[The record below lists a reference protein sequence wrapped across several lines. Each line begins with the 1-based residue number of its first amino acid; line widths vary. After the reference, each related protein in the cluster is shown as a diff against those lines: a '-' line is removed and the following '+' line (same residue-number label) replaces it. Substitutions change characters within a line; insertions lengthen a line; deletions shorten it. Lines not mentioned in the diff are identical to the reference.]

1 MYIKLLSEA
10 IKEKQG
16 IVEEKDKVNITNLS
30 LNAYIP
36 KDYATDG
43 DKLEIYQE
51 IQGVSTLTNLEI
63 FKNKIRDIYGRIPNE
78 VSLLITKRKIDILSS
93 STYIDKME
101 EEGDYIIILLTKE
114 ASLINK
120 IGLYLFD
127 KLGSL
132 SKFILASFVDRQI
145 KLKLKKTNLYLEQLE
160 KLLVIID
167 STCKENI

>member
-1 MYIKLLSEA
+1 
-10 IKEKQG
+10 
-16 IVEEKDKVNITNLS
+16 
-30 LNAYIP
+30 
-36 KDYATDG
+36 
-43 DKLEIYQE
+43 
-51 IQGVSTLTNLEI
+51 
-63 FKNKIRDIYGRIPNE
+63 
-78 VSLLITKRKIDILSS
+78 
-93 STYIDKME
+93 ME
-101 EEGDYIIILLTKE
+101 EEGDYIIVLLTKE

>member
-1 MYIKLLSEA
+1 M
-10 IKEKQG
+10 
-16 IVEEKDKVNITNLS
+16 
-30 LNAYIP
+30 
-36 KDYATDG
+36 
-43 DKLEIYQE
+43 
-51 IQGVSTLTNLEI
+51 
-63 FKNKIRDIYGRIPNE
+63 
-78 VSLLITKRKIDILSS
+78 SLLITKRKIDILSS
-93 STYIDKME
+93 SSYIDKME
-101 EEGDYIIILLTKE
+101 EEGDYIIVLLTKE

>member
-1 MYIKLLSEA
+1 MN
-10 IKEKQG
+10 Q
-16 IVEEKDKVNITNLS
+16 
-30 LNAYIP
+30 
-36 KDYATDG
+36 
-43 DKLEIYQE
+43 
-51 IQGVSTLTNLEI
+51 
-63 FKNKIRDIYGRIPNE
+63 
-78 VSLLITKRKIDILSS
+78 RKIDILSS
-93 STYIDKME
+93 SSYIDKME
-101 EEGDYIIILLTKE
+101 EEGDYIIVLLTKE